1 MNRFAKAIDYPQ
13 PSLSAIESGS
23 RPISKVLATI
33 LTSRY
38 NISSDWL
45 LFGKGNMFNVEGM
58 QQVSL
63 EYDQKA
69 NVLFYDI
76 EALAGNGLSVTKSE
90 EVIERWHIPSLIGE
104 HIAVSISGNSM
115 EPTLKDGDK
124 VIAKRVLSAADIRH
138 NTIYILVYDGAPVI
152 KRVHLVQGGLEL
164 RSDNVF
170 YAAVIA
176 DVTLVGDMYLVVGYY
191 RDMGFGVVSL

>member
-1 MNRFAKAIDYPQ
+1 
-13 PSLSAIESGS
+13 
-23 RPISKVLATI
+23 
-33 LTSRY
+33 
-38 NISSDWL
+38 
-45 LFGKGNMFNVEGM
+45 MFNVEGM

-76 EALAGNGLSVTKSE
+76 EALAGNGLATMKNEQV
-90 EVIERWHIPSLIGE
+90 VERWHIPSLIGE

-152 KRVHLVQGGLEL
+152 KRVHLVPGGLEL

-191 RDMGFGVVSL
+191 RDMGVFVV